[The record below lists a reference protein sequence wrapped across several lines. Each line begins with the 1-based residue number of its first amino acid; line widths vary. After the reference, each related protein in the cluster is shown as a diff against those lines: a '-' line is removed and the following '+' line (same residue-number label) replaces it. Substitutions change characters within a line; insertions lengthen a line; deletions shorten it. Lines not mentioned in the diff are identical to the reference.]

1 MSNMNERAQ
10 RAVIGWVSDPGH
22 SWLAVDLDDED
33 GFPDAER
40 FASQYSYMDYAGN
53 NFCGIVYLE
62 EDQDAPAF
70 IKHYNL
76 DGRAWSTRE
85 LPEDSKFRDL
95 PRGEAKT
102 QAEQFIDGH
111 FKIIVVS

>member
-40 FASQYSYMDYAGN
+40 FASQFSYMDYAGN

-76 DGRAWSTRE
+76 DGRTWSTRE

-102 QAEQFIDGH
+102 QAEQFIDDH

>member
-1 MSNMNERAQ
+1 MNERAQ
-10 RAVIGWVSDPGH
+10 NAVIGWVQDASHG
-22 SWLAVDLDDED
+22 WLAVDLDEEA

-40 FASQYSYMDYAGN
+40 FASNFSYMDYAGN

-70 IKHYNL
+70 IRHYNL

-85 LPEDSKFRDL
+85 LPEENKIRDL

-102 QAEQFIDGH
+102 QAEKFIDDH
-111 FKIIVVS
+111 FQIIHIA